1 MDDALRSLHRRLLA
15 AGGDPALA
23 REYRRALE
31 RQGDLTGFDAL
42 EGALCVR
49 AATGDEADP
58 ALDPPPRWER
68 VAVGGRPP
76 ALAPRGPDAGPL
88 AVRWR
93 ADGRARWASASVVVL
108 EHLDRSLEGR
118 CARAGRLLW
127 TVPAAGPA
135 RAAADLDTERTTVLG
150 WAAAPWGAVVVSA
163 RHEARLARPRRGS
176 ASWRPRATERE
187 VLERG
192 PARVEVTLQV
202 ALAPGGRWGAAAPH
216 ALVERAQ
223 AGEALCDTDLALEG
237 WDDDLLALAL
247 DAEAP
252 RFAVRWRDAEED
264 WAVFEAGEAEGGA
277 WLGAAGWTAAADE
290 DPVGRADAL
299 RPRTAR
305 VDLARR
311 LVEAPG
317 AGPLELPPGAAD
329 PAGLAL
335 DEGLLLRARDPD
347 GVERLWTSRGGPLAP
362 LVLPAD
368 VQALVDELEL
378 RLWDEAPVESGPR
391 RAVVLVAGDHVLL
404 QAGDVL
410 VALGRG

>member
-31 RQGDLTGFDAL
+31 RQGDLAGLDAL

-68 VAVGGRPP
+68 VAVDGRPP

-223 AGEALCDTDLALEG
+223 AGEALCETDLALEG

-329 PAGLAL
+329 PAALAL

-410 VALGRG
+410 VALGAP